1 MIFWM
6 MLNVLINDVEIG
18 QQASRDAFSKRHLLP
33 TEHWV
38 ALGGFRVLLLFC
50 KCIFDLFWRN
60 ASLAGT
66 VIAAKYL
73 SCIKISS
80 KEFTVLWMALLQI
93 LIIFWCQKFLV
104 DNTRISISTTFYAM
118 LVEKKLSQASRSNF
132 RNIISVKI
140 IPQTGMNRGNEEM
153 AQVQRPR

>member
-1 MIFWM
+1 M
-6 MLNVLINDVEIG
+6 MLKDAIKILINDVEIG

-60 ASLAGT
+60 ASLAGI

-80 KEFTVLWMALLQI
+80 KEFYSPMNGTFANFNNI
-93 LIIFWCQKFLV
+93 LMSK
-104 DNTRISISTTFYAM
+104 IS
-118 LVEKKLSQASRSNF
+118 SR
-132 RNIISVKI
+132 
-140 IPQTGMNRGNEEM
+140 
-153 AQVQRPR
+153 